1 MVCPGVPRLH
11 PDGCEVTVQVLVV
24 DCGCSRDNDL
34 MNALECFGGSADCV
48 TTVEEGLKAAAASE
62 VELVLFDEVAPD
74 GHSVDPVAAFLDLPS
89 EPEVIVITENADMKS
104 AEAALKNGAWDY
116 MQKPFSSDE
125 LLLVMARASE
135 YRRRKLQ
142 ASKEVRFNREGIVG
156 SSRPIRKALELAA
169 QAAECDANVLVTG
182 ESGTGKELFVRAI
195 HENSSRREKPLV
207 VVDCATIAKPL
218 AESMLFGH
226 DRGAFT
232 GADASRKGLIRHAD
246 GGTLFLD
253 EVGEMSLSVQK
264 KFLRFLQEH
273 EFRPVGSDTVITS
286 SFKLIS
292 ATNRDLDR
300 MVKEGS
306 FRADLM
312 YRLKGVD
319 IEVPPLRDRRDDIK
333 AIAARCA
340 DRFCQE
346 RSLPEKRFSP
356 CFVDTLVSYDWPGN
370 VRELLVVMDKVLA
383 SAWNYDLLYDFHL
396 PPFVRLSRVGHAM
409 RDRGSRGEVRDL
421 PSFRQHQADSTR
433 AYLQRLVRAAEGDK
447 DRACG
452 ISGLSKS
459 YLYKLLKQHGVDMGD
474 ESR

>member
-1 MVCPGVPRLH
+1 
-11 PDGCEVTVQVLVV
+11 
-24 DCGCSRDNDL
+24 
-34 MNALECFGGSADCV
+34 MNAVECFGVTADCV
-48 TTVEEGLKAAAASE
+48 TTVEDGLKAAAASD
-62 VELVLFDEVAPD
+62 VELVLFDEVASG
-74 GHSVDPVAAFLDLPS
+74 GHGVDPVAAFLDLPS
-89 EPEVIVITENADMKS
+89 EPEVIIITDNADMKS

-116 MQKPFSSDE
+116 MQKPFSCDE
-125 LLLVMARASE
+125 LLLVMSRASE
-135 YRRRKLQ
+135 FRRRKLQ
-142 ASKEVRFNREGIVG
+142 ANREVRFNRDGIVG
-156 SSRPIRKALELAA
+156 NSRPIRKALELAA
-169 QAAECDANVLVTG
+169 QAASCDANVLITG

-195 HENSSRREKPLV
+195 HGNSPQAEKPLV

-232 GADASRKGLIRHAD
+232 GADASRKGLLRHAD

-286 SFKLIS
+286 SFQLIS

-300 MVKEGS
+300 MVEEGS

-312 YRLKGVD
+312 YRLKGID

-333 AIAARCA
+333 AIAAGCA
-340 DRFCQE
+340 DRFCE
-346 RSLPEKRFSP
+346 EAALPMKRFSP
-356 CFVDTLVSYDWPGN
+356 CFVESLMRYDWPGN

-383 SAWNYDLLYDFHL
+383 SARSYDLLYDFHL
-396 PPFVRLSRVGHAM
+396 PPFIRLSRVDHAL
-409 RDRGSRGEVRDL
+409 RSRGGKDGAPEL
-421 PSFRQHQADSTR
+421 TSFRQHQADSAR
-433 AYLQRLVRAAEGDK
+433 AYLDRLSRAAGGDK
-447 DRACG
+447 DRACR

-459 YLYKLLKQHGVDMGD
+459 YLYKLLKEHGVAMGG
-474 ESR
+474 

>member
-1 MVCPGVPRLH
+1 M
-11 PDGCEVTVQVLVV
+11 QVLVV
-24 DCGCSRDNDL
+24 DCGGSVDNDL
-34 MNALECFGGSADCV
+34 MNAVECFGAPADCV
-48 TTVEEGLKAAAASE
+48 TTVEDGLKAAAESE
-62 VELVLFDEVAPD
+62 VELVLFDEVALD
-74 GHSVDPVAAFLDLPS
+74 VNGVDPVVAFLDLPS
-89 EPEVIVITENADMKS
+89 EPEVIIVTGSADLKS
-104 AEAALKNGAWDY
+104 AEAALKNGVWDY

-135 YRRRKLQ
+135 YRRRKLL
-142 ASKEVRFNREGIVG
+142 SNREVRFNRDGILG
-156 SSRPIRKALELAA
+156 NSRPIRKAVELAA
-169 QAAECDANVLVTG
+169 QASACDANVLITG

-195 HENSSRREKPLV
+195 HGNSPQGEAPLV
-207 VVDCATIAKPL
+207 VVDCATITKSL

-232 GADASRKGLIRHAD
+232 GADASRTGLLRQAD

-300 MVKEGS
+300 MVEEGS

-312 YRLKGVD
+312 YRLKGID
-319 IEVPPLRDRRDDIK
+319 IEVPPLRNRRDDIK

-340 DRFCQE
+340 ERFCE
-346 RSLPEKRFSP
+346 EAALPMKRFSP
-356 CFVDTLVSYDWPGN
+356 CFVESLMRYDWPGN

-383 SAWNYDLLYDFHL
+383 STRSYDLLYDFHL
-396 PPFVRLSRVGHAM
+396 PPFVRLTKV
-409 RDRGSRGEVRDL
+409 DRALRIRGGKGNASEL
-421 PSFRQHQADSTR
+421 TSFRQHQADSAR
-433 AYLQRLVRAAEGDK
+433 AYLERLSRVASGDK
-447 DRACG
+447 DRACR

-459 YLYKLLKQHGVDMGD
+459 YLYKLLKEHGVRMGD
-474 ESR
+474 VTYWRKPTC